1 MAVLNREQFFDAV
14 NNVVGTDTSE
24 DSLKFL
30 EDMQDTYGS
39 LTEDTNSEA
48 EEWKEKYLAM
58 KAKYRH
64 RFLGGTPG
72 RPETIEDLD
81 KEREEEERAKNII
94 IDDLFSSP
102 GKNAGKEIK

>member
-14 NNVVGTDTSE
+14 NEIIGTDTSE
-24 DSLKFL
+24 ESLKFL

-39 LTEDTNSEA
+39 LTEETNSEA

-64 RFLGGTPG
+64 RFLVGAPG
-72 RPETIEDLD
+72 RPETIEDID
-81 KEREEEERAKNII
+81 KEREEEERAKNIV

-102 GKNAGKEIK
+102 GKNIGKEIK